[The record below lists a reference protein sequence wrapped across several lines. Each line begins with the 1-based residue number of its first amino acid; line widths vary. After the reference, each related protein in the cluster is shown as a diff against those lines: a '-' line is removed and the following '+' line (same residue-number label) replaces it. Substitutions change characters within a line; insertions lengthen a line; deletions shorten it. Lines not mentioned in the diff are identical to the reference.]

1 MSAFGAGAVTV
12 TAFAYALERRHRAFI
27 ALFAVGCALSSA
39 YGFAIGSIP
48 FGTVEALWSVVALR
62 RFAAPA
68 GHTGSASDVE
78 LARP

>member
-1 MSAFGAGAVTV
+1 MTAFGAGAVTV
-12 TAFAYALERRHRAFI
+12 MASAYALERRHRAFV